1 MTCGLNFVILNM
13 NTESLEDF
21 YRQKFDWLPDNLQQN
36 IGHFN
41 VFRIEDCI
49 GPNAKPVTYSRRS
62 FYKIS
67 LMHGENIIHYAD
79 KSITLSGT
87 SLMFFSPHVPYTFE
101 HMSDNRSGFFCI
113 FTESFFAERFRGG
126 ISELPM
132 FGLGAKPVYSLD
144 EAQNEYVRGLFLKM
158 TEEINSDYDFKYD
171 LIRNYVTELCYY
183 ALKTQPSENVY
194 KHADAKSRIT
204 SVFTE
209 LLERQFPI
217 ETPSQRFAL
226 RSANDFATRLSVHV
240 NHLNRAIRETTGK
253 TTTDHIAERLL
264 SEAKSLLRHTDW
276 NISEIGYCLG
286 FEEPTHFNNFF
297 KKNTQLT
304 PSSFRNV

>member
-1 MTCGLNFVILNM
+1 MAIET
-13 NTESLEDF
+13 LEDF
-21 YRQKFDWLPDNLQQN
+21 YKDKFNWLPDNLQQN

-49 GPNAKPVTYSRRS
+49 GPNARPVTYSRRS

-67 LMHGENIIHYAD
+67 LMRGDNIIHYAD
-79 KSITLSGT
+79 QSIKLSGST
-87 SLMFFSPHVPYTFE
+87 LMFLNPLVPYMFE
-101 HMSDNRSGFFCI
+101 HNSDDRTGFFCI
-113 FTESFFAERFRGG
+113 FTESFFTEKLRGG
-126 ISELPM
+126 LSDLPM
-132 FGLGAKPVYSLD
+132 FAFGARPVYALN
-144 EAQNEYVRGLFLKM
+144 EAQNEYVSGLFVKM
-158 TEEINSDYDFKYD
+158 LEEINSDYAFKYD
-171 LIRNYVTELCYY
+171 LIRNYASELIHH
-183 ALKTQPSENVY
+183 ALKAQPSDNLY

-217 ETPSQRFAL
+217 ESPSQRFSL
-226 RSANDFATRLSVHV
+226 RSANDFARRLSMHV

-276 NISEIGYCLG
+276 NIAEIGYCLG

-297 KKNTQLT
+297 KKQTRLT

>member
-1 MTCGLNFVILNM
+1 MTCSLNFVILIM
-13 NTESLEDF
+13 TTETLEDF
-21 YRQKFDWLPDNLQQN
+21 YKNKFDWLPDNLQQN

-67 LMHGENIIHYAD
+67 MMRGDNVIHYAD

-101 HMSDNRSGFFCI
+101 HMSDDRTGFFCI

-126 ISELPM
+126 LSELPM
-132 FGLGAKPVYSLD
+132 FNLGAKPVYALND
-144 EAQNEYVRGLFLKM
+144 TQDEYVAGLFHKM
-158 TEEINSDYDFKYD
+158 ADELNTDYPFKYD

-226 RSANDFATRLSVHV
+226 RSANDFAQRLSVHV

-253 TTTDHIAERLL
+253 TTTDHIADRLL

-276 NISEIGYCLG
+276 NVSEIGYCLG
-286 FEEPTHFNNFF
+286 FEEAAHFNNFF
-297 KKNTQLT
+297 KKQTQQT
-304 PSSFRNV
+304 PSTFRNV

>member
-1 MTCGLNFVILNM
+1 MSKAETLQ
-13 NTESLEDF
+13 DF
-21 YRQKFDWLPDNLQQN
+21 YQRKVNWLPGNLQQS

-49 GPNAKPVTYSRRS
+49 GPNAKQVTYSRRT

-67 LMHGENIIHYAD
+67 LMRGDNIIHYAD
-79 KSITLSGT
+79 KSIKLSGST
-87 SLMFFSPHVPYTFE
+87 LMFFSAMVPYTFE
-101 HMSDNRSGFFCI
+101 HMSDDRTGFFCI
-113 FTESFFAERFRGG
+113 FTEEFFLEKFRTGL
-126 ISELPM
+126 SEFPM
-132 FGLGAKPVYSLD
+132 FGLNAKPVYALND
-144 EAQNEYVRGLFLKM
+144 EQDAYVTALFQKM
-158 TEEINSDYDFKYD
+158 LSEINTEYAFKYD
-171 LIRNYVTELCYY
+171 MIRNYVTEVIYY
-183 ALKTQPSENVY
+183 ALKTEPSENVY
-194 KHADAKSRIT
+194 KHVDAKSRIT

-226 RSANDFATRLSVHV
+226 RSANDFAQRLSVHV

-253 TTTDHIAERLL
+253 TTTDHIADRLL

-297 KKNTQLT
+297 KKQTQQT

>member
-1 MTCGLNFVILNM
+1 MSKSET
-13 NTESLEDF
+13 LEEF
-21 YRQKFDWLPDNLQQN
+21 YKKKVAWLPDNLQQN

-41 VFRIEDCI
+41 VFRIEDCF
-49 GPNAKPVTYSRRS
+49 GPHAKPVTYSRRT

-67 LMHGENIIHYAD
+67 LMYGDNIIHYAD
-79 KSITLSGT
+79 TSIQVSGATLF
-87 SLMFFSPHVPYTFE
+87 FFSPNVPYTFE
-101 HMSDNRSGFFCI
+101 HMSSDRTGFFCI
-113 FTESFFAERFRGG
+113 FTEAFFLERFRNGL
-126 ISELPM
+126 SELPM
-132 FGLGAKPVYSLD
+132 FGIGAKPVYALD
-144 EAQNEYVRGLFLKM
+144 KDQAEYVSNLFKKM
-158 TEEINSDYDFKYD
+158 ADEINSDYAYKYD
-171 LIRNYVTELCYY
+171 LIRSYVTEVAFY

-217 ETPSQRFAL
+217 ETPSQRFSL
-226 RSANDFATRLSVHV
+226 RSANDFAQRLSVHV

-253 TTTDHIAERLL
+253 TTTDHIAERMV

-297 KKNTQLT
+297 KKQTQLT
-304 PSSFRNV
+304 PTSFRNV

>member
-1 MTCGLNFVILNM
+1 MASET
-13 NTESLEDF
+13 LEEF
-21 YRQKFDWLPDNLQQN
+21 YKNKFDWLPDNLQQN
-36 IGHFN
+36 MGHFN

-49 GPNAKPVTYSRRS
+49 GPNAKTVTYSRRS

-67 LMHGENIIHYAD
+67 LMHGDNIIHYAD
-79 KSITLSGT
+79 KSIELSGT
-87 SLMFFSPHVPYTFE
+87 SLMFFSPNVPYTFE
-101 HMSDNRSGFFCI
+101 RMSDDRTGFFCI
-113 FTESFFAERFRGG
+113 FTEAFFTERFRGG
-126 ISELPM
+126 LSELPM
-132 FGLGAKPVYSLD
+132 FSLGAKPVYALNSEQSD
-144 EAQNEYVRGLFLKM
+144 YVSGLFVKM
-158 TEEINSDYDFKYD
+158 LNEINSEYDFKYE
-171 LIRNYVTELCYY
+171 LIRNYVTELAYY

-194 KHADAKSRIT
+194 KHPDAKSRIT

-217 ETPSQRFAL
+217 ETPAQRFAL
-226 RSANDFATRLSVHV
+226 RSANDFAQRLSVHV

-286 FEEPTHFNNFF
+286 FEEATHFNNFF
-297 KKNTQLT
+297 KKQTQQT

>member
-1 MTCGLNFVILNM
+1 MASET
-13 NTESLEDF
+13 LEEF
-21 YRQKFDWLPDNLQQN
+21 YKNKFDWLPDNLQQN

-49 GPNAKPVTYSRRS
+49 GPNATRHVTYSRRS

-67 LMHGENIIHYAD
+67 LMHGDNIIHYAD
-79 KSITLSGT
+79 QSIKLSGT

-101 HMSDNRSGFFCI
+101 QMSDDRTGFFCI
-113 FTESFFAERFRGG
+113 FTEAFFADRFRGG
-126 ISELPM
+126 LSELPM
-132 FGLGAKPVYSLD
+132 FGLGAKPIYALNNT
-144 EAQNEYVRGLFLKM
+144 QCEYVSGLFLKM
-158 TEEINSDYDFKYD
+158 AEELNTNYDFKYE
-171 LIRNYVTELCYY
+171 LIRNYVTELAYY

-226 RSANDFATRLSVHV
+226 RSANDFAQRLSVHV

-297 KKNTQLT
+297 KKQTRQT
-304 PSSFRNV
+304 PTSFRNVDLV

>member
-1 MTCGLNFVILNM
+1 MT
-13 NTESLEDF
+13 TETLEEF
-21 YRQKFDWLPDNLQQN
+21 YKSKFDWLPDNLQQN

-62 FYKIS
+62 FYKVS
-67 LMHGENIIHYAD
+67 LMRGDNIIHYAD
-79 KSITLSGT
+79 KSIEISGAT
-87 SLMFFSPHVPYTFE
+87 LMFFSPHVPYTFE
-101 HMSDNRSGFFCI
+101 HLSDDRTGHFCI
-113 FTESFFAERFRGG
+113 FTEAFFAERFRGG
-126 ISELPM
+126 LSELPM
-132 FGLGAKPVYSLD
+132 FALGAKPVYALKD
-144 EAQNEYVRGLFLKM
+144 EQDAYVSGLFVKM
-158 TEEINSDYDFKYD
+158 QDEMNSEYDFKYD
-171 LIRNYVTELCYY
+171 LIRNYVTELAYY

-217 ETPSQRFAL
+217 ETPAQRFAM
-226 RSANDFATRLSVHV
+226 RSANDFAQHLSVHV

-264 SEAKSLLRHTDW
+264 SEAKSLLKHTDW

-286 FEEPTHFNNFF
+286 FEEATHFNNFF
-297 KKNTQLT
+297 KKQTQLT

>member
-1 MTCGLNFVILNM
+1 MASET
-13 NTESLEDF
+13 LEEF
-21 YRQKFDWLPDNLQQN
+21 YKNKFDWLPDNLQQN
-36 IGHFN
+36 MGHFN

-49 GPNAKPVTYSRRS
+49 GPKATKHVTYSRRS

-67 LMHGENIIHYAD
+67 LMFGDNIIHYAD
-79 KSITLSGT
+79 QSIALSGA

-101 HMSDNRSGFFCI
+101 QMSDDRTGFFCI
-113 FTESFFAERFRGG
+113 FTEAFFAERFRGG
-126 ISELPM
+126 LSELPM
-132 FGLGAKPVYSLD
+132 FSLGAKPVYALDNAQAEYVSGLFVKMLD
-144 EAQNEYVRGLFLKM
+144 E
-158 TEEINSDYDFKYD
+158 INTDYDFKYE
-171 LIRNYVTELCYY
+171 LIRNYVTELAYY

-194 KHADAKSRIT
+194 KHANAKTRIT

-217 ETPSQRFAL
+217 ETPSQRFML
-226 RSANDFATRLSVHV
+226 RSANDFAQRLSVHV

-264 SEAKSLLRHTDW
+264 NEAKSLLRHTDW

-297 KKNTQLT
+297 KKQTQQT
-304 PSSFRNV
+304 PTSFRNVDLV

>member
-1 MTCGLNFVILNM
+1 MA
-13 NTESLEDF
+13 TETLEEF
-21 YRQKFDWLPDNLQQN
+21 YKNKFDWLPNNLQQN

-62 FYKIS
+62 FYKVS
-67 LMHGENIIHYAD
+67 LMRGDNIIHYAD
-79 KSITLSGT
+79 KSITLTGT
-87 SLMFFSPHVPYTFE
+87 SLLFFSPHVPYTFE
-101 HMSDNRSGFFCI
+101 HLSDDRTGFFCI
-113 FTESFFAERFRGG
+113 FTEAFFTERFRGG
-126 ISELPM
+126 LSELPM
-132 FGLGAKPVYSLD
+132 FALGAKPVYNLNDDQDRYVTGLFTKMLD
-144 EAQNEYVRGLFLKM
+144 EIGSE
-158 TEEINSDYDFKYD
+158 YDFKYD
-171 LIRNYVTELCYY
+171 LIRNYVTEMAYY

-217 ETPSQRFAL
+217 ENPAQRFSL
-226 RSANDFATRLSVHV
+226 RSANDFAQQLSVHV
-240 NHLNRAIRETTGK
+240 NHLNRAIRETTGR

-264 SEAKSLLRHTDW
+264 SEAKSLLKHTDW

-297 KKNTQLT
+297 KKQTQLT